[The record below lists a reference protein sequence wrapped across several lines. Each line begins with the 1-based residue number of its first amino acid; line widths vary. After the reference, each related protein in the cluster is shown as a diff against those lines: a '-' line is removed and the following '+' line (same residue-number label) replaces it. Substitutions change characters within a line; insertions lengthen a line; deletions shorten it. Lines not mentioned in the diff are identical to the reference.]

1 MCTPTIH
8 VLSSIRYS
16 DVSTLPRSK
25 VEWYG
30 RDDMQLGHVSIR
42 RPTYYQLSRL
52 RCLLLRVPYEYRI
65 PISRRGRGTQKLS
78 HRNSIED
85 HDPLAMSYRGETTKI
100 HRCLRIGVRGKK
112 RVKGTQRFHS
122 TNRSNGGGISVFCG
136 LWWNQKEGTSA
147 ALTIPDAEL
156 PSVACP

>member
-1 MCTPTIH
+1 MHSYH
-8 VLSSIRYS
+8 VLSSTGYL

-25 VEWYG
+25 AEWYG
-30 RDDMQLGHVSIR
+30 RDTMQLGHVSIR

-122 TNRSNGGGISVFCG
+122 TNTGDILTVMCGRQTNHALSFTLIPSFYYFTCSHFIPFSN
-136 LWWNQKEGTSA
+136 
-147 ALTIPDAEL
+147 
-156 PSVACP
+156 